1 MASQPLDFIAPEGS
15 AYITPVHLFGKF
27 PFFYIC
33 VWRRACVNRKCLVRT
48 STDLCIYIF
57 DIILY
62 VIFYESHVDATRYI
76 TIYFRYS
83 NIFCSRDII
92 YNIIRVCMYVNA
104 YEARS
109 HIDHARPSV
118 LNHIPDTR
126 YHPPETSDPATP
138 NESLH
143 HRQPTPLYFVLR
155 RTLTSRVVDQA
166 VARHKSAT
174 ERK

>member
-1 MASQPLDFIAPEGS
+1 MGSQPLDFNAPEGS

-27 PFFYIC
+27 PFFYIF
-33 VWRRACVNRKCLVRT
+33 VWRRACVNRKRLVGT
-48 STDLCIYIF
+48 STDLCIYIYIF

-118 LNHIPDTR
+118 LDHTPR
-126 YHPPETSDPATP
+126 YALSSPETSDPATP

-143 HRQPTPLYFVLR
+143 HPNPPVVLR
-155 RTLTSRVVDQA
+155 FTSNVDFQS
-166 VARHKSAT
+166 RGPSCSETQK
-174 ERK
+174 RD

>member
-1 MASQPLDFIAPEGS
+1 MTSQPLDFIAPEVS
-15 AYITPVHLFGKF
+15 AYITTPVHLFRKF

-33 VWRRACVNRKCLVRT
+33 VWRRACVNRKRLVRT

-118 LNHIPDTR
+118 LNHTPDTR
-126 YHPPETSDPATP
+126 YHPPTLPIPQPP

-143 HRQPTPLYFVLR
+143 HPNPPPVVLR
-155 RTLTSRVVDQA
+155 FTSNVNFQSRGPSCSETQKRD
-166 VARHKSAT
+166 
-174 ERK
+174 